1 MNKRFPSFT
10 IITLSICLVIIG
22 IAFVPLLP
30 VKLNS
35 SRTLPEITVSY
46 SMTGASGRVIE
57 SEVTSKLEAMFARIK
72 GVKSIESSSYS
83 TRRNSYIR
91 LKFDKWVNMDIA
103 RFEVSNAVRQAWP
116 NYPQG
121 SHIRS
126 SMLKMPRPNRPTGYR
141 SSPTR

>member
-91 LKFDKWVNMDIA
+91 LKFDEWVNMDI
-103 RFEVSNAVRQAWP
+103 Q
-116 NYPQG
+116 
-121 SHIRS
+121 
-126 SMLKMPRPNRPTGYR
+126 L
-141 SSPTR
+141 